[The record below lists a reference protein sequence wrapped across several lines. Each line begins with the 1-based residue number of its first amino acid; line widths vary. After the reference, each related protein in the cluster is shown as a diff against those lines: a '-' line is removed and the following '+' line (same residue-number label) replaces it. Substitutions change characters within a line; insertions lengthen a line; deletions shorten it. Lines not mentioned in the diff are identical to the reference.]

1 MMVTDRGNNQT
12 GWSNKE
18 YDELLK
24 KASNATT
31 QKERF
36 GYFNQAEEILMDEK
50 PIIPIYTYTRMYML
64 HTDVIGWNSNL
75 LDTRPYQN
83 IDLSRK

>member
-1 MMVTDRGNNQT
+1 MMVTGRGNNQT

-18 YDELLK
+18 YDDLLK
-24 KASNATT
+24 KAANATNQT
-31 QKERF
+31 DRF
-36 GYFNQAEEILMDEK
+36 NYFNEAEKILMDEK

-64 HTDVIGWNSNL
+64 HPDVKGWKSNL

-83 IDLSRK
+83 IELIRD